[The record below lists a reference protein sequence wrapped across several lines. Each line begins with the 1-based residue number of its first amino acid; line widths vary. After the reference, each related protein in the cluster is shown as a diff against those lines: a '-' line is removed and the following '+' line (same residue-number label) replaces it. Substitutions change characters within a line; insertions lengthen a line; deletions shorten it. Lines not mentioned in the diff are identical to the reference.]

1 MNNDRAREHSRDLF
15 FTCGP
20 SIPGST
26 FRGGQRPAGDKLP
39 GLAFKQA
46 IMVYYARCTALCGK
60 GGKTMKQDERKD
72 FDKEAAQWDANPGRV
87 KLGHDIADA
96 MIKEVHPTK
105 EMDALDFGCGT
116 GLVTLRL
123 QPLVRS
129 VTGMDSS
136 RGMLAVLE
144 SKVRGQGSVNVR
156 TQFLDLEQG
165 GKVEGRY
172 DLIVSSM
179 TLHHVPDP
187 AGLIAQLSG
196 ALLPGGTLAIADLDA
211 EDGSFHGDNT
221 GVLHLGFDRAR
232 VKGLFEK
239 AGLTAI
245 RAVTAAVVAKE
256 IEGKGRREFPVF
268 LIICIK

>member
-1 MNNDRAREHSRDLF
+1 
-15 FTCGP
+15 
-20 SIPGST
+20 
-26 FRGGQRPAGDKLP
+26 
-39 GLAFKQA
+39 
-46 IMVYYARCTALCGK
+46 
-60 GGKTMKQDERKD
+60 MKHEERKD

-87 KLGHDIADA
+87 KLAHDVAAAIIREAC
-96 MIKEVHPTK
+96 PTR

-116 GLVTLRL
+116 GLVTLKL

-136 RGMLAVLE
+136 RGMLDVLE
-144 SKVRGQGSVNVR
+144 SKVSSQGLANVR

-172 DLIVSSM
+172 HLIVSSM

-187 AGLIAQLSG
+187 AGLIAQLAG
-196 ALLPGGTLAIADLDA
+196 ALLPGGTLAVADLDA

-232 VKGLFEK
+232 VRGLFEQ
-239 AGLTAI
+239 AGLSGV
-245 RAVTAAVVAKE
+245 REVTAAVVAKE
-256 IEGKGRREFPVF
+256 IEGKGRRDFPVF
-268 LIICIK
+268 LVLGTK

>member
-1 MNNDRAREHSRDLF
+1 VTAAR
-15 FTCGP
+15 G
-20 SIPGST
+20 
-26 FRGGQRPAGDKLP
+26 AG
-39 GLAFKQA
+39 
-46 IMVYYARCTALCGK
+46 GK
-60 GGKTMKQDERKD
+60 GEQGMKHGERKD
-72 FDKEAAQWDANPGRV
+72 FDKEAAQWEANPGRV
-87 KLGHDIADA
+87 KLALDVADA
-96 MIKEVHPTK
+96 MIRELVPATDQ
-105 EMDALDFGCGT
+105 DALDFGCGT
-116 GLVTLRL
+116 GLVTLKL

-144 SKVRGQGSVNVR
+144 SKVAGQGLANVR

-172 DLIVSSM
+172 HLIVSSM

-187 AGLIAQLSG
+187 PGLIAQLSG
-196 ALLPGGTLAIADLDA
+196 ALLPGGTLAVADLDA

-232 VKGLFEK
+232 VKGLFEQ
-239 AGLTAI
+239 AGLSGV
-245 RAVTAAVVAKE
+245 RDVTAAVVAKE

-268 LIICIK
+268 LIVGKK